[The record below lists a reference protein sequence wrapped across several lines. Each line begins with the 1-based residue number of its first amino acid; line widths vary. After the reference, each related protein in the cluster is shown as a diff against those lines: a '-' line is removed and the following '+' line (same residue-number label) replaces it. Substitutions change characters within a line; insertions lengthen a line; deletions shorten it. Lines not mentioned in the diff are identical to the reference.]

1 MGIPK
6 NYQSKVN
13 LENRVK
19 ALNEVNFY
27 MVKYEHTPK
36 EGGNKVTSTIEVNA
50 LNEEQME
57 NKFGKL
63 MSKESIFDYKI
74 LSYQT
79 YSFSDK
85 INNLGLDSIL
95 NLN

>member
-1 MGIPK
+1 M
-6 NYQSKVN
+6 Y
-13 LENRVK
+13 
-19 ALNEVNFY
+19 
-27 MVKYEHTPK
+27 K
-36 EGGNKVTSTIEVNA
+36 EG
-50 LNEEQME
+50 
-57 NKFGKL
+57 
-63 MSKESIFDYKI
+63 IFNYKI